1 MEGIEAGVLREK
13 LEIDE
18 LIEQTKKVNYKIA
31 DKPNNT
37 IIFKVE
43 IGMQII
49 LDPNIKLM
57 CRFR

>member
-18 LIEQTKKVNYKIA
+18 LIEQTKKVNYKMA
-31 DKPNNT
+31 DQPNNT

-49 LDPNIKLM
+49 WNSNIELM

>member
-18 LIEQTKKVNYKIA
+18 LIEQTKKVNYKMA
-31 DKPNNT
+31 DQLNNT

-49 LDPNIKLM
+49 
-57 CRFR
+57 